1 MNVRRNRGSVKRS
14 YHSPRREEQAK
25 ATRAAILNAAHELF
39 LANGYAE
46 TSIDAIADRARVSR
60 QTVYDS
66 VGDKASLLY
75 AVGERVVMSQD
86 DVGPITESDRW
97 SPLTEEPDRAER
109 IRMAVRMSREMWQSG
124 MADFEWMT
132 YEAASSDPRLKEI
145 LAEAIQEKRRNS
157 EAVARLLVP
166 EDSPISD
173 ERFQKVVDL
182 ITAIDSAYVVRTL
195 TNDFGW
201 TYDDYEEWLARIV
214 HGLLLQPE
222 KTEPK
227 DRLP

>member
-1 MNVRRNRGSVKRS
+1 MNVRRNGGSVKRS

-25 ATRAAILNAAHELF
+25 ATRAAILDAAHDLF
-39 LANGYAE
+39 LTNGYAE
-46 TSIDAIADRARVSR
+46 TSIDEIADRARVSR

-75 AVGERVVMSQD
+75 AVGERIVMNQD
-86 DVGPITESDRW
+86 EAGPIIESDRW

-109 IRMAVRMSREMWQSG
+109 IRMAARLSREMWESG

-132 YEAASSDPRLKEI
+132 YEVAGTDPRLKEI
-145 LAEAIQEKRRNS
+145 LEEAIQEKRRNN

-166 EDSPISD
+166 DDTPLPE
-173 ERFQKVVDL
+173 ETFQKIIEL
-182 ITAIDSAYVVRTL
+182 ITAIDSAYVVRIL

-201 TYDDYEEWLARIV
+201 SYDDYEDWLTRLISS
-214 HGLLLQPE
+214 LLEAPDQP
-222 KTEPK
+222 KP
-227 DRLP
+227 

>member
-1 MNVRRNRGSVKRS
+1 MNVRRNDESVKRS
-14 YHSPRREEQAK
+14 YHSPRRKEQAK
-25 ATRAAILNAAHELF
+25 ATRAAILEAAHELF

-46 TSIDAIADRARVSR
+46 TSIDEIADRARVSR

-86 DVGPITESDRW
+86 DVGPIVESDRW
-97 SPLTEEPDRAER
+97 GALTEEPGRAAR
-109 IRMAVRMSREMWQSG
+109 IRMAAALTREMWESG
-124 MADFEWMT
+124 MAEFEWMT
-132 YEAASSDPRLKEI
+132 YEAAGSDPRLKEM
-145 LAEAIQEKRRNS
+145 LAEAIQEKRHNT

-166 EDSPISD
+166 EDTPQSD
-173 ERFQKVVDL
+173 ETFQKAVEL

-201 TYDDYEEWLARIV
+201 SYDDYEEWLTKLISR
-214 HGLLLQPE
+214 LLETPYGPE
-222 KTEPK
+222 S
-227 DRLP
+227 

>member
-1 MNVRRNRGSVKRS
+1 M
-14 YHSPRREEQAK
+14 AK
-25 ATRAAILNAAHELF
+25 
-39 LANGYAE
+39 GYAE
-46 TSIDAIADRARVSR
+46 TSIDEIADRARVSR

-66 VGDKASLLY
+66 VGDRASLLY

-109 IRMAVRMSREMWQSG
+109 IRMAVRMSREMWESG

-132 YEAASSDPRLKEI
+132 YEAAGTDPRLKEI
-145 LAEAIQEKRRNS
+145 LEQAIQEKRRNN
-157 EAVARLLVP
+157 EAVARLFVP
-166 EDSPISD
+166 DHTPLSE
-173 ERFQKVVDL
+173 ETFQKVVDL

-201 TYDDYEEWLARIV
+201 SYDDYEEWLTRLISSVLEA
-214 HGLLLQPE
+214 PE
-222 KTEPK
+222 HPK
-227 DRLP
+227 P